1 VIHDRAVNRTKHA
14 IRNVAWSGN
23 LQEVTASMNGNLQAV
38 RGYDERL
45 YSSKSVS
52 TDFAREN
59 GPCAP
64 YLLLQSILHRATF
77 ELKTILI
84 SV

>member
-1 VIHDRAVNRTKHA
+1 
-14 IRNVAWSGN
+14 
-23 LQEVTASMNGNLQAV
+23 MNGNLQAV
-38 RGYDERL
+38 RGYGKRL

-64 YLLLQSILHRATF
+64 YLLPQSILHRAAF
-77 ELKTILI
+77 ELKSILI

>member
-1 VIHDRAVNRTKHA
+1 MIHDRTVNGTKHA

-38 RGYDERL
+38 RGYGKRL

-59 GPCAP
+59 GPGAP
-64 YLLLQSILHRATF
+64 YLLPQSILHCGAF
-77 ELKTILI
+77 ELKSILI